1 MNDKYLSPFLDNRN
15 RLFENEIGFVIYD
28 GFPVSE
34 GHCLIIPKRVYSDY
48 FDSTEEELKGLNE
61 LVFRTKEYLDR
72 KYKLTGYNIGINS
85 GEDSGQ
91 TVFYLHIHLISR
103 YKDDVEDPKGG
114 VRGVISSKQKY

>member
-48 FDSTEEELKGLNE
+48 FDSTEQELKGLNE
-61 LVFRTKEYLDR
+61 LVFRTKEYLD
-72 KYKLTGYNIGINS
+72 KKAFVKLAFTFIIL
-85 GEDSGQ
+85 DSG
-91 TVFYLHIHLISR
+91 LN
-103 YKDDVEDPKGG
+103 KC
-114 VRGVISSKQKY
+114 VI